1 MTNLAPP
8 FTQFLVPLAL
18 TLLGVFVAFV
28 QAFVFTLL
36 SLIYIGEVSHA
47 PHDDH
52 HGEEHHG
59 DHHAEPAAA
68 AV

>member
-1 MTNLAPP
+1 
-8 FTQFLVPLAL
+8 
-18 TLLGVFVAFV
+18 FV

-52 HGEEHHG
+52 DHAEEHHG
-59 DHHAEPAAA
+59 DA
-68 AV
+68 AVAHA